1 MRGKYKISI
10 IEAILGLILI
20 LQALGPYKLL
30 IGADGFEGIAVVT
43 FLVAIATF
51 YGIVVIIKNPPKGR
65 KLLIIISVI
74 QIGTITYS
82 TIYTSISLFPVDL
95 AFAMAVLFTL
105 VYSFWQS
112 KKSIRA

>member
-82 TIYTSISLFPVDL
+82 TIYTSISLFPVDMAL
-95 AFAMAVLFTL
+95 ATAVLFVL

-112 KKSIRA
+112 RKKN

>member
-74 QIGTITYS
+74 QIGT
-82 TIYTSISLFPVDL
+82 TI
-95 AFAMAVLFTL
+95 FALSNPPGAGEGNLHMLLGSSMAVLFIL
-105 VYSFWQS
+105 VYYFWQS
-112 KKSIRA
+112 RKK